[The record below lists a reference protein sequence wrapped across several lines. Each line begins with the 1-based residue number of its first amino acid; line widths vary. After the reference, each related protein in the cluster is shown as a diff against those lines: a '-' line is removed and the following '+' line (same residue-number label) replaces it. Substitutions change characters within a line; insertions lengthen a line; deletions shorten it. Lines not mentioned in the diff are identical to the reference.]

1 MQQNEL
7 MESISKKRQID
18 RLDAHIIALLQKDGR
33 LPNIEIGRTL
43 GVSETTVRNRIKR
56 LIEEGYIQVV
66 AVGNPFKLG
75 FEVTGDLYIHA
86 EMKKIG
92 EVVEE
97 LKKLKELW
105 YIVMTTGETN
115 INAEFIVKN
124 RDDLNDLIF
133 NKISAIEGV
142 VRTEVSIII
151 KYEKRCYDFGT
162 PLNISGI

>member
-1 MQQNEL
+1 MQHNEL
-7 MESISKKRQID
+7 IENYGKKRQID
-18 RLDAHIIALLQKDGR
+18 RLDAQIIALLQKDGR
-33 LPNIEIGRTL
+33 MSNIEIGKTV
-43 GVSETTVRNRIKR
+43 GVSEATVRNRLKR
-56 LIEEGYIQVV
+56 LIEEEYIQVV

-92 EVVEE
+92 DVVQE
-97 LKKLKELW
+97 LKKIKELW

-115 INAEFIVKN
+115 INAEFIVKS

-142 VRTEVSIII
+142 IRTEVSIIL
-151 KYEKRCYDFGT
+151 KYEKRRYDFGT
-162 PLNISGI
+162 PLDHEDI